1 MKNYPDQAICGFGA
15 NVLSRYMSALR
26 QEVTGVNRGEDIE
39 AIHRMRV
46 ASRRMRSALSL
57 FETCF
62 APKYRNLWRNEI
74 RQVTRALGQA
84 RDTDV
89 QIDFLQHFLA
99 TLQES
104 RSRPGINRIILRLR
118 QKRARLQV
126 NVINALNELEKS
138 HALDSLEEQTKT
150 WIVERTAGEPINF
163 SLYNLANKAILEHLQ
178 AFLGFEKYIS
188 NPEAVAELH
197 AMRIAAKQLR
207 YTLEI
212 FSTLYADELKIPIQ
226 TVRTAQEKLGDIHD
240 CDTWASLIPEFLEKE
255 RQRII
260 RFYGHAGFYNMLLPG
275 IASFQQD
282 RLQARSL
289 AYLAFLETWE
299 KWKENDLWNKLI
311 QTIQLPTRL
320 NPGQEFY
327 PSAPPALLN
336 TETGLFSQ

>member
-1 MKNYPDQAICGFGA
+1 MKNNPDQAICGFGA
-15 NVLSRYMSALR
+15 NVLSRYLSALH
-26 QEVTGVNRGEDIE
+26 QELTGVSEGVDIE

-57 FETCF
+57 FEMCY
-62 APKYRNLWRNEI
+62 APKYRTLWRNEI

-99 TLQES
+99 TLPES
-104 RSRPGINRIILRLR
+104 RSRPGINRITLRLR
-118 QKRARLQV
+118 QKRARLQE
-126 NVINALNELEKS
+126 NVINALTELEKS

-150 WIVERTAGEPINF
+150 RIVERTTGEPINF

-260 RFYGHAGFYNMLLPG
+260 RFYGHAGFYKMLLPG
-275 IASFQQD
+275 IAAFQQD

-289 AYLAFLETWE
+289 TYLAFLETWE

-311 QTIQLPTRL
+311 QTIQQPTRHS
-320 NPGQEFY
+320 PGQEFY
-327 PSAPPALLN
+327 PAAASALLDK
-336 TETGLFSQ
+336 EMGE